1 MQRGTWN
8 VRPGAGIALNLTDTD
23 GDGEFDTTTIVA
35 TGAGGS
41 GSGSGG
47 TGARYPVQSV
57 NSGSASS
64 TTRVP
69 VLGATPTN
77 GNTLILVSLQEGTDA
92 VSSVVTTN
100 VTWSLV
106 AQTTAGVAPVIEIWK
121 GVVAAS
127 ASATT
132 TVTYGASAFHNA
144 IVMEWASLAGTLDAS
159 ATRHV
164 TTDPT
169 GSHPIAILTAT
180 VVSALVIAATS
191 TISNSTQFSAF
202 SGAFM
207 AHLLT
212 ATCGVQYG
220 FPGTNPVY
228 GITTGGSSATTSAIT
243 VSLT

>member
-1 MQRGTWN
+1 
-8 VRPGAGIALNLTDTD
+8 
-23 GDGEFDTTTIVA
+23 
-35 TGAGGS
+35 
-41 GSGSGG
+41 
-47 TGARYPVQSV
+47 
-57 NSGSASS
+57 
-64 TTRVP
+64 

-77 GNTLILVSLQEGTDA
+77 GNLLILVSLQEGTDA

-100 VTWSLV
+100 VTWTLL
-106 AQTTAGVAPVIEIWK
+106 AQTTAAVAPVIEIWK

-132 TVTYGASAFHNA
+132 TVTYGAAAFHNA

-159 ATRHV
+159 ATRAS

-169 GSHPIAILTAT
+169 GTHPIAIYTPT
-180 VVSALVIAATS
+180 VRSALVIAAES
-191 TISNSTQFSAF
+191 TISNGTLFSAF
-202 SGAFM
+202 SGTFM

-228 GITTGGSSATTSAIT
+228 GIATGGSSATTSCLT
-243 VSLT
+243 VGIV

>member
-1 MQRGTWN
+1 MSVIRN
-8 VRPGAGIALNLTDTD
+8 PPHIL
-23 GDGEFDTTTIVA
+23 
-35 TGAGGS
+35 
-41 GSGSGG
+41 
-47 TGARYPVQSV
+47 TGARYPVQV
-57 NSGSASS
+57 INSGSASS

-77 GNTLILVSLQEGTDA
+77 GNTLILVSLEESTNA
-92 VSSVVTTN
+92 ISSVVTTN

-121 GVVAAS
+121 GIVGGS

-132 TVTYGASAFHNA
+132 TVTYGGTSFHNA
-144 IVMEWASLAGTLDAS
+144 IVSEWASLVGTLDTS

-169 GSHPIAILTAT
+169 GTHVIPILQPNFRT
-180 VVSALVIAATS
+180 ALVICGIS
-191 TISNSTQFSAF
+191 TTTNGTLFTGF

-207 AHLLT
+207 AEIVT
-212 ATCGVQYG
+212 GATCGAYYG
-220 FPGTNPVY
+220 FPGEGAVY
-228 GITTGGSSATTSAIT
+228 GTAKGGSSATCSGIT